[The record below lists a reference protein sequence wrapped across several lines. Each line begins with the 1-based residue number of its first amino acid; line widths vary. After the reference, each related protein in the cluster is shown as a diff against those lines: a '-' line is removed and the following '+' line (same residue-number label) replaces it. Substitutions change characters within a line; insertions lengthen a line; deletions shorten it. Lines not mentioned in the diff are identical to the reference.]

1 MLRHETGRVSPAQ
14 WRSGWAGHSCFVLL
28 VGASADALVLL
39 FAGFWIGLHAFLGFV
54 RLSKRLEHAVGLTE
68 LLFAEYERLMDLA
81 GGREPH
87 SEEHYSFI
95 STWRPVRFR
104 PKILSRFWAD
114 GRKSRRYWSIP
125 DTSTSCLRLCPSQ
138 GSRPMR
144 LSPVLFQQGRSR

>member
-1 MLRHETGRVSPAQ
+1 MRRAGCLQ
-14 WRSGWAGHSCFVLL
+14 LSGGLVGLATAGFVLL
-28 VGASADALVLL
+28 VGASADALVLLL

-144 LSPVLFQQGRSR
+144 LSPMLFQQGRSR